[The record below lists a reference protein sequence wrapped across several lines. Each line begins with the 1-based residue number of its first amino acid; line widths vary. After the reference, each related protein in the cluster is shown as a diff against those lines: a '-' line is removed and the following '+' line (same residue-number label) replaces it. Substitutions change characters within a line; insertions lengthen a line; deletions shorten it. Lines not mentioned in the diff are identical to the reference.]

1 VNWNTARRSR
11 RALEILGLAAAVA
24 VAVALIAFADAR
36 VGRWMETLKE
46 RSIAMVENYLGRPI
60 SYRSISPS
68 VFGYLAVRDLSVH
81 SIDPREPPLLR
92 LSRVTIH
99 YNLWR
104 LLVSG
109 DPVQAVSTIHLAKSS
124 VEVDLERDRE
134 LLELLA
140 RLAAI
145 GRADGSRAGLAS
157 LPQLSLSGSDI
168 SLRYRQREWSAGADN
183 LFFTIRG
190 AGEVYQINLRCSLNY
205 QLGSQPSAQPTIS
218 SRLRISGR
226 VDRGLAWS
234 DLAVRIDA
242 LSTAA
247 LSLKRQTFQLTY
259 DGNVVKLNKVQDRAP
274 LDIQFAFDRQTGK
287 LDGRFN
293 AESFKPASLIQLSG
307 PLSAYDQWL
316 ASSLTASGSVSI
328 DTRNAGMNYQAD
340 LELMPAEGL
349 IPVDLFMVSHLY
361 GTEKM
366 LVLQPLIVHSPQG
379 TLEFSGDLLL
389 DSLMPAGLLRLSD
402 IQASAGPPLSASLE
416 LQRTT
421 EGTLSVRADQLRLG
435 DSTFSAFSLKLDPR
449 KKEIPF
455 EVAAAL
461 TDPGEVGSVGAIGR
475 LVLGA
480 KPSLS
485 FDARLHG
492 ISVDSLSELLG
503 MKSRLS
509 PYLAREFGGLILS
522 LDFSLDTDF
531 NHYSLSSEDV
541 EIYQRS
547 DPGNAVRFAFDL
559 SDDAVKVKGLTAKWK
574 EYSLAGEAEAR
585 LWPWQTEFSTSFSFQ
600 GLPYQIKGTILQGRR
615 LEIEGSYGLRVAV
628 LSRGMVDP
636 ELLPTAQ
643 QIAHGTTFSF
653 QASELPI
660 PLASGKVLLST
671 DLQGAVTASGS
682 VYARSGKTVL
692 VDIPFLPLKQNQLQV
707 SFLLQKDRLSLEK
720 LSYRD
725 RISSVSGSGNLVV
738 GGLAPLAVEGRLNLQ
753 DSRNSERYS
762 INTRIAEGKANIV
775 LDFNRSPLARMG
787 ELPVSGDLAGSL
799 TLKGNLSAPELAAN
813 LRLQDGK
820 ISADPLAAELLVSY
834 RDNLLT
840 LNALNV
846 SLLTHRFSD
855 GRGQWDLRQGIFAFS
870 SKYSS
875 DYLGSPVRMDLEL
888 KGNLDGGAQA
898 NLMANP
904 LAQSMDASL
913 RLTNILVEKRSFPD
927 WLVRL
932 QSREGILSLDGGP
945 NDAIHGKISRSG
957 SFNLQLLP
965 PLPMQVNA
973 AGRLQGNSIEA
984 DLLVNSIDMR
994 LVNEALRSSTRI
1006 IEFTKGHGSGN
1017 LRISG
1022 LVTDPDWFG
1031 TLTVRDASM
1040 RFLLSPDPVEP
1051 IDGQLVF
1058 DEKNVYMPRVASRSG
1073 KVKVEGEG
1081 SFSMDHWVPRS
1092 FELAFYVSQNP
1103 GAHMRYTFPPVFLD
1117 GFATGAVRV
1126 RGDEVSTRVEGTL
1139 TANQCRIALV
1149 RPEEPASA
1157 PEVPLS
1163 VDLKIAAG
1171 RGVEFYWPALNFPVV
1186 HTYAKQGDQVNV
1198 VVDGETG
1205 QMTLTGSV
1213 DIRGGEIFYFDRSF
1227 YLKRG
1232 NIRFDSNPGEVDP
1245 WINAQAEIRE
1255 RDQDNEEVRI
1265 YLEANNRLSQFS
1277 PRFYSDPVLT
1287 DLEVMS
1293 LIGGNVFNRYGD
1305 SRFGLSAVMLTTDIV
1320 GQFGLLAPL
1329 ERVVR
1334 RALDLDLFSIR
1345 TQFLQSLLIGR
1356 ILGDSSISG
1365 TLNPLDNTTLSL
1377 GKYVGTDLFVQALVR
1392 FQTFQDMNSA
1402 YNIQTE
1408 GELRLEWTTPFFLLE
1423 WVFTPQHPE
1432 NLFLSDNSIGL
1443 SWKFSY

>member
-1 VNWNTARRSR
+1 MNWNAARRSR
-11 RALEILGLAAAVA
+11 RALEILGLVAAVAAAVLL
-24 VAVALIAFADAR
+24 VAFANAR
-36 VGRWMETLKE
+36 VGRWMEGLKE
-46 RSIAMVENYLGRPI
+46 RTITMLENYLGRPI

-68 VFGYLAVRDLSVH
+68 VFGFLAVRDLSVH
-81 SIDPREPPLLR
+81 SVDPQEAPLLR

-104 LLVSG
+104 LLLSG

-140 RLAAI
+140 RLAAP
-145 GRADGSRAGLAS
+145 GPSDSLRAGFAS

-168 SLRYRQREWSAGADN
+168 SLRYRQRDWSAGVNN
-183 LFFTIRG
+183 LFFTIKG
-190 AGEVYQINLRCSLNY
+190 AGDVYQINLRCSLNY
-205 QLGSQPSAQPTIS
+205 QLGSLSSAEPTVS

-274 LDIQFAFDRQTGK
+274 LDIQLTFDRQTGE
-287 LDGRFN
+287 LAGRFT
-293 AESFKPASLIQLSG
+293 AESFKPSSLIQLSG
-307 PLSAYDQWL
+307 PLRGYDQWL
-316 ASSLTASGSVSI
+316 ASSLTASGSISI
-328 DTRNAGMNYQAD
+328 DTRKAGMNYQAD
-340 LELMPAEGL
+340 LELLPAEGL

-389 DSLMPAGLLRLSD
+389 GSLMPAGLLRLSG
-402 IQASAGPPLSASLE
+402 IRASAGPPLSASLE
-416 LQRTT
+416 MERT

-435 DSTFSAFSLKLDPR
+435 DSTFSAFTLKLDPR
-449 KKEIPF
+449 RKEVPF

-475 LVLGA
+475 LVWGS

-503 MKSRLS
+503 VKNRLS
-509 PYLAREFGGLILS
+509 PYLAQEFGGLILS
-522 LDFSLDTDF
+522 LDFSVDTDF
-531 NHYSLSSEDV
+531 IHYSVSSEDV

-547 DPGNAVRFAFDL
+547 DPGNVVRFAFDL
-559 SDDAVKVKGLTAKWK
+559 TDDAVKVKGLTAKWR
-574 EYSLAGEAEAR
+574 EYSLSGQAEAR
-585 LWPWQTEFSTSFSFQ
+585 LSPWQTEFATSFSFQ
-600 GLPYQIKGTILQGRR
+600 GLPYQFKGTILQGRR
-615 LEIEGSYGLRVAV
+615 LEIEGSYGLRIAV
-628 LSRGMVDP
+628 LSRGVVDP
-636 ELLPTAQ
+636 ELLPAAQ
-643 QIAHGTTFSF
+643 QIVHGTIFSF

-660 PLASGKVLLST
+660 PLASGKLLLST
-671 DLQGAVTASGS
+671 DLQGAVTERGD

-692 VDIPFLPLKQNQLQV
+692 ADIPFMSLKENQLQV
-707 SFLLQKDRLSLEK
+707 SFSLQKDRLSLERV
-720 LSYRD
+720 SYRD
-725 RISSVSGSGNLVV
+725 RISAVSGSGNLVV
-738 GGLAPLAVEGRLNLQ
+738 GGFAPLAIEGRLRLQ
-753 DSRNSERYS
+753 DSRDSERYS
-762 INTRIAEGKANIV
+762 INTRIADGQVYAV
-775 LDFNRSPLARMG
+775 LDFNRSPLARAG

-799 TLKGNLSAPELAAN
+799 TVKGNWSAPELTAN

-820 ISADPLAAELLVSY
+820 ISADPLAVELSVSY
-834 RDNLLT
+834 RENLLT
-840 LNALNV
+840 LNALNF
-846 SLLTHRFSD
+846 SLLTHRISD

-875 DYLGSPVRMDLEL
+875 DYSGSPVRMDLEL
-888 KGNLDGGAQA
+888 KGNLARATQE
-898 NLMANP
+898 LPLANP
-904 LAQSMDASL
+904 MAQSMDASL
-913 RLTNILVEKRSFPD
+913 RLTNILVEKRSYPD
-927 WLVRL
+927 WLIRL
-932 QSREGILSLDGGP
+932 QSREGTLSLDGGP

-957 SFNLQLLP
+957 SFNLQLLS

-973 AGRLQGNSIEA
+973 TGRLQRNSIDA

-994 LVNEALRSSTRI
+994 VINDALRSSTTI
-1006 IEFTKGHGSGN
+1006 IEFTKGHGSGK
-1017 LRISG
+1017 LYISG

-1031 TLTVRDASM
+1031 TLTVRDAAM
-1040 RFLLSPDPVEP
+1040 RFLLSPDLVEP

-1058 DEKNVYMPRVASRSG
+1058 DEKTVYMPRVASRSG
-1073 KVKVEGEG
+1073 KVKVEAEG
-1081 SFSMDHWVPRS
+1081 SFSLDHWLPQS
-1092 FELAFYVSQNP
+1092 FELAFYVNQYP
-1103 GAHMRYTFPPVFLD
+1103 GAHMRYTFAPVSLD

-1126 RGDEVSTRVEGTL
+1126 RGDEVSTRVEGNL

-1149 RPEEPASA
+1149 RPEELPAPA
-1157 PEVPLS
+1157 QTVPLS
-1163 VDLKIAAG
+1163 VDLKIAVG

-1198 VVDGETG
+1198 AVDGETG
-1205 QMTLTGSV
+1205 EVTLTGSV

-1232 NIRFDSNPGEVDP
+1232 NIRFDGNLGDVDP

-1277 PRFYSDPVLT
+1277 PRFYSDPARP

-1305 SRFGLSAVMLTTDIV
+1305 SGFGLSAVMMTTDIV
-1320 GQFGLLAPL
+1320 GQFGILAPL
-1329 ERVVR
+1329 ERAVR
-1334 RALDLDLFSIR
+1334 RLLDLDLFSIR
-1345 TQFLQSLLIGR
+1345 TQFLQSVLIGR
-1356 ILGDSSISG
+1356 FLGESAISG
-1365 TLNPLDNTTLSL
+1365 SLNPLDNTTLSL
-1377 GKYVGTDLFVQALVR
+1377 GKYLGTDLFVQALVR
-1392 FQTFQDMNSA
+1392 FQTVQAVNST

-1423 WVFTPQHPE
+1423 WIFTPQHPE
-1432 NLFLSDNSIGL
+1432 NLFMSDNSIGL